1 MTNSEKFSFEFYR
14 SKGTE
19 VEDDEM
25 ENTEHPSPEIIDV
38 QSGSLAFMK
47 SNEMKMSN
55 DDYDEHNLIYR

>member
-1 MTNSEKFSFEFYR
+1 LICKKCSFEFYL

-25 ENTEHPSPEIIDV
+25 DNNEHQSPEIIDV

-47 SNEMKMSN
+47 NNEMKMSN
-55 DDYDEHNLIYR
+55 DDYDENNLIYR

>member
-1 MTNSEKFSFEFYR
+1 LENSEKFSFEFYH

-25 ENTEHPSPEIIDV
+25 ENTEHQSPEIIDV

-47 SNEMKMSN
+47 NEMKMSN